1 MFDKPFALEV
11 ITPERTVL
19 SAQVVSVSAPGVKG
33 GFQVLFAHAPLLSAL
48 ETGRVTV
55 RMADGSALTYATSG
69 GFLEVRDNKVL
80 LLLETAER
88 PQDIDVQRAEAARD
102 RAKGRLAHRTP
113 DLDVVRAEGALQR
126 ALNRLR
132 VVRAS

>member
-19 SAQVVSVSAPGVKG
+19 SAQAVSISAPGVEG

-48 ETGRVTV
+48 ATGRITV
-55 RMADGSALTYATSG
+55 RLADGTEQVYATSG
-69 GFLEVRDNKVL
+69 GFLEVRENTVL

-88 PQDIDVQRAEAARD
+88 PQEIDVQRAEAARD
-102 RAKGRLAHRTP
+102 RAKERLTQRMP
-113 DLDVVRAEGALQR
+113 GLDVVRAEAALQR

-132 VVRAS
+132 TARI

>member
-19 SAQVVSVSAPGVKG
+19 STQAVSVSAPGVEG
-33 GFQVLFAHAPLLSAL
+33 GFQVLFEHAPLLSAL
-48 ETGRVTV
+48 EVGRVTV
-55 RMADGSALTYATSG
+55 RSADGTEHLFATSG
-69 GFLEVRDNKVL
+69 GVLEVRDNKVL

-88 PQDIDVQRAEAARD
+88 PQEIDAQRAEAARG
-102 RAKGRLAHRTP
+102 RAQERLVHRTP
-113 DLDVVRAEGALQR
+113 ELDIIRAEASLHR

-132 VVRAS
+132 TVRKS

>member
-19 SAQVVSVSAPGVKG
+19 STQAVSVSAPGIEG
-33 GFQVLFAHAPLLSAL
+33 GFQVLFEHAPLLSAL
-48 ETGRVTV
+48 ETGRVVV
-55 RMADGSALTYATSG
+55 RGTDGTEQVLATSG

-80 LLLETAER
+80 LLLESAER
-88 PQDIDVQRAEAARD
+88 PQDIDVKRAEAARD
-102 RAKGRLAHRTP
+102 RAKERLAHRRA
-113 DLDVVRAEGALQR
+113 DVDAVRAEAALHR

-132 VVRAS
+132 MVHSQ

>member
-19 SAQVVSVSAPGVKG
+19 STQAVSVSAPGIEG
-33 GFQVLFAHAPLLSAL
+33 GFQVLFEHAPLLSAL
-48 ETGRVTV
+48 ETGRVVV
-55 RMADGSALTYATSG
+55 RLTDGTDQVYATSG
-69 GFLEVRDNKVL
+69 GFLEVRDNTVL
-80 LLLETAER
+80 LLLESAER

-102 RAKGRLAHRTP
+102 RARKRLTDRPP
-113 DLDVVRAEGALQR
+113 DVDAVRAEAALHR

-132 VVRAS
+132 TARMA

>member
-19 SAQVVSVSAPGVKG
+19 STQAVSVSAPGVEG

-48 ETGRVTV
+48 EVGRITV
-55 RMADGSALTYATSG
+55 RLADGTEHLFATSG
-69 GFLEVRDNKVL
+69 GVLEVRDNKVL

-88 PQDIDVQRAEAARD
+88 PQEIDAQRAEAARD
-102 RAKGRLAHRTP
+102 RAQARLAHRTP
-113 DLDVVRAEGALQR
+113 ELDIIRAEASLHR

-132 VVRAS
+132 AVQKS

>member
-19 SAQVVSVSAPGVKG
+19 STQAVSVSAPGVEG
-33 GFQVLFAHAPLLSAL
+33 GFQVLFGHAPLLSAL
-48 ETGRVTV
+48 DIGRVTV
-55 RMADGSALTYATSG
+55 RTVDGTEHLFATSG
-69 GFLEVRDNKVL
+69 GVLEVRDNKVL

-88 PQDIDVQRAEAARD
+88 PQDIDAQRAESARD
-102 RAKGRLAHRTP
+102 RAQRRLAHRTA
-113 DLDVVRAEGALQR
+113 DLDILRAEAALHR

-132 VVRAS
+132 AARKS

>member
-19 SAQVVSVSAPGVKG
+19 SAQVVSVGAPGIEG
-33 GFQVLFAHAPLLSAL
+33 GFQVLFAHAPMLSAL

-55 RMADGSALTYATSG
+55 RLADGTEQIFATSG

-102 RAKGRLAHRTP
+102 RAKERLAHRTA

-132 VVRAS
+132 AVRAT

>member
-19 SAQVVSVSAPGVKG
+19 SAQVVSVGAPGIEG
-33 GFQVLFAHAPLLSAL
+33 GFQVLFAHAPMLSAL

-55 RMADGSALTYATSG
+55 RLADGTEQIFATSG

-88 PQDIDVQRAEAARD
+88 QQDIDVQRAEAARD
-102 RAKGRLAHRTP
+102 RAKERLAHRTA

-132 VVRAS
+132 AVRAT

>member
-11 ITPERTVL
+11 ITPEHTIL
-19 SAQVVSVSAPGVKG
+19 SVQAVSVSAPGVEG

-48 ETGRVTV
+48 DTGNITV
-55 RMADGSALTYATSG
+55 RLADGTEQIFATSG

-88 PQDIDVQRAEAARD
+88 PQEIDVQRAEAARD
-102 RAKGRLAHRTP
+102 RAKERLAHRTP
-113 DLDVVRAEGALQR
+113 DLNVIRAEASLHR

-132 VVRAS
+132 TVRVS